1 MLYTEEL
8 WTRYVEKVEDNF
20 KIKTYPHFDPY
31 FNFPKDKDKLH
42 VLVKDITGK
51 SIAEHSFLPL
61 IKILIKTPRYRY
73 QENEKNYNLETKIRP
88 ISFASH
94 FDNYIYGF
102 YSFAI
107 NEIYQQYIRK
117 NGFDDCVLAYRS
129 DLDGK
134 CNIQFAKEV
143 FDNIKSQKLCSAIA
157 LDIKGYFDN
166 IDHKILKE
174 KWCKVIDKDNLP
186 DDQYKIYRTLTKYSY
201 VNKNSVLKHFE
212 INLNKLKKQKVY
224 WQSLLDLIPDE
235 IAGNSFKDKFNLLR
249 QDNLIVT
256 NKPKKNKDGS
266 ITFKGI
272 PQGSAMSALLSNI
285 YLIDFDKY
293 LKELGL
299 KIGFLYRRYCDDL
312 IVVCP
317 TDKVNEIKDIIIKE
331 ILNKYNLIIQDKKTE
346 IIDFKPNEKGIIR
359 GFKRKFDKETNLYNT
374 LENKEIN
381 YKNLQY
387 LGFEFNGQKTYIRP
401 GSLSRYF
408 RKMKGRIVKSVM
420 MAYSKNSKSS
430 VINKQQIYHRY
441 SHLGKRNFLQYA
453 YNASKKYYKNSE
465 GKIREGLDSS
475 SIKRQIS
482 AHFSIIEQ
490 EIRKTSEQRAGQ
502 LKNTTIKY

>member
-8 WTRYVEKVEDNF
+8 WTRYVVKVEDNF

-31 FNFPKDKDKLH
+31 FNFPKDKDQLH

-166 IDHKILKE
+166 IDHEILKE
-174 KWCKVIDKDNLP
+174 KWCKVIGKDKLP

-249 QDNLIVT
+249 RDNLIVT

-266 ITFKGI
+266 IIFKGI

-293 LKELGL
+293 LKELGI
-299 KIGFLYRRYCDDL
+299 KIGFSYRRYCDDL

-346 IIDFKPNEKGIIR
+346 IIDFKPNEKGFIR
-359 GFKRKFDKETNLYNT
+359 GFKRIFDKETNLYNT
-374 LENKEIN
+374 LENNEIN

-502 LKNTTIKY
+502 LKKTKIKY

>member
-1 MLYTEEL
+1 MIYNKDL
-8 WTRYVEKVEDNF
+8 WYSYVEKVEDNF
-20 KIKTYPHFDPY
+20 ILKKYPHFDPY
-31 FNFPKDKDKLH
+31 FNFPADKDKLH
-42 VLVKDITGK
+42 DLIKDVSGK
-51 SIAEHSFLPL
+51 AIAEHSFLPL
-61 IKILIKTPRYRY
+61 VKILIKTPRYRY
-73 QENEKNYNLETKIRP
+73 QENIKSYNLETKIRP

-94 FDNYIYGF
+94 FDNYIYGY
-102 YSFAI
+102 YSFAL
-107 NEIYQQYIRK
+107 NGIYQQYIRK
-117 NGFDDCVLAYRS
+117 RGFDDCVLAYRS

-143 FDNIKSQKLCSAIA
+143 FDIVKCQKSCTAIA

-174 KWCKVIDKDNLP
+174 KWCKVIDKENLP
-186 DDQYKIYRTLTKYSY
+186 IDQYKIYRTLTKYSY
-201 VNKNSVLKHFE
+201 VNKNSILKHFS

-224 WQSLLDLIPDE
+224 WQSLLDLIPDD
-235 IAGNSFKDKFNLLR
+235 IAGKSFKEKFNLLR
-249 QDNLIVT
+249 RKKLIISI
-256 NKPKKNKDGS
+256 KPKYDDDGS
-266 ITFKGI
+266 VFFKGI

-285 YLIDFDKY
+285 YLIDFDEY
-293 LKELGL
+293 LRELEL
-299 KIGFLYRRYCDDL
+299 KFGFNYRRYCDDL

-317 TDKVNEIKDIIIKE
+317 ISKANEIKDIIIKE
-331 ILNKYNLIIQDKKTE
+331 ISDKYKLVIQDRKTE
-346 IIDFKPNEKGIIR
+346 IVDFKPNEKGIIR
-359 GFKRKFDKETNLYNT
+359 GFKRQYDKGTNLFNS
-374 LENKEIN
+374 LDNKASN

-387 LGFEFNGQKTYIRP
+387 LGFEFNGQKTYIRS

-465 GKIREGLDSS
+465 GIKREGLDSP

-502 LKNTTIKY
+502 LGKTIKL